1 MIETITSDVDFSP
14 IHARMQWYIDTNILS
29 CCSSLV
35 LAGQDVVDVQ
45 TYGYMDLESKR
56 PLTIDAIYRMYSNTK
71 LITSVAAMIL
81 FEEGR
86 FGLDDPLDHYLPPFA
101 KCNVLRRDAT
111 HIDEVVPAASSI
123 TIRHILSHTAG
134 LTYGFIDPESVIAK
148 AYVQRGIG
156 SPHNTLADLIDKLGK
171 LPLCFEP
178 GTNWRYSVATD
189 VASRLV
195 EVLSGQPF
203 DVFLKTR
210 IFQPL
215 GMVDTDFYVPAEKHH
230 RFTTMYAPEDP
241 LQPMQPALKKSD
253 DPSNGQFSR
262 PQAMLSGGG
271 GLCSTLADYLTF
283 VRMLIGGGEW
293 NSVRILKSE
302 TLELMRE
309 NQLPADVSVHF
320 PTWSMP
326 NTVFGLGFALKTA
339 PGEGEPDAATDEY
352 HWGGM
357 AGTHSWMAPRARLAG
372 MCMTQRMPGF
382 WHPFSHD
389 FKRLTYAAAASR
401 KGL

>member
-1 MIETITSDVDFSP
+1 MIETVASDMDFAP
-14 IHARMQWYIDTNILS
+14 IHARMQGYIDSQALS

-35 LAGQDVVDVQ
+35 LDGQDVVDFQ

-71 LITSVAAMIL
+71 LVTSVAAMIL

-86 FGLDDPLDHYLPPFA
+86 FGLDDPVGHYLPPLA
-101 KCNVLRRDAT
+101 NCHVLRPDAT
-111 HIDEVVPAASSI
+111 HLDDVAPASELI

-134 LTYGFIDPESVIAK
+134 LTYGFLEPESIVGK
-148 AYVQRGIG
+148 AYMQRGIG
-156 SPHNTLADLIDKLGK
+156 SPNDTLADFVDKLGE

-189 VASRLV
+189 VVARLV
-195 EVLSGQPF
+195 EVIAEQSF
-203 DVFLKTR
+203 DAFLKTR
-210 IFQPL
+210 IFEPL
-215 GMVDTDFYVPAEKHH
+215 GWWI
-230 RFTTMYAPEDP
+230 RIFTSRLRSRIALLQCASEDP
-241 LQPMQPALKKSD
+241 LQPMQPALTKAD
-253 DPSNGQFSR
+253 DPYNGLFSQ
-262 PQAMLSGGG
+262 PKAMLSGGG

-293 NSVRILKSE
+293 HGVRILKPE
-302 TLELMRE
+302 TLALMRE
-309 NQLPADVSVHF
+309 NQLPAGIGVRF

-339 PGEGEPDAATDEY
+339 PGKGEPDDAIDEY
-352 HWGGM
+352 YWGGM
-357 AGTHSWMAPRARLAG
+357 AGTHSWMAPRAGLAG

-389 FKRLTYAAAASR
+389 FRRLTYAAAAS
-401 KGL
+401 